1 MLTEQQIAEFTRR
14 ARLAGLTDDQIRQEI
29 EKKAREF
36 GGTTSPLAQTTTT
49 MGTVSAPSAPPKTQT
64 QVGDVTGGESGGFI
78 VNFIKNL
85 VQPAVQPAIEYGK
98 FFGEAGYQASRFAF
112 DPLFRKAVLG
122 EKLTPEEE
130 KKLASQKATF
140 FYSEEEAQRKLSD
153 RGKIAETGLKAT
165 AKFGAEAASFFVPFG
180 KGTSLMSKVFIPG
193 FKSGALFE
201 ASQEGATPKSVLESG
216 AAGALSAGIIHGI
229 GGMLSWVKGKNG
241 EIIRQSEKLAESTRK
256 IKVKP
261 SVFGAK
267 QEQAI
272 NETLNKYGFKG
283 SAQKQYEML
292 EPTLNKIEEKIQ
304 KIIQENP
311 DLSVSV
317 DKIKDAFMNNL
328 KSSLRTRD
336 LTQKQAINEINGYL
350 NDLLM
355 AAKGAEGATGRVKEI
370 PLSTLREMKKIL
382 NQDYA
387 SVFKK
392 IENGTSL
399 NPREKVIAA
408 AWDSLDEAI
417 KDVSPEIKEL
427 LLDESNLYRAAQ
439 PLASARFNPPTFRVA
454 GTSVPASLTQKLRD
468 WGQAILKGIGIGLEK
483 IPNEVPIKKYDVEKF
498 QSLAAVAALNK
509 RGLSDSD
516 IQKVEELKQNL
527 LPTTT
532 PVEEQITNSLSNKP
546 TPLNP
551 FGGLTKRQVLAL
563 ALTNGASTKD
573 LEEVGKIYDMLASDE
588 SVVSE
593 ENMKIADTL
602 RTEYFKRTQE
612 NGWLDVVTAYKKIAT
627 AGESAQGDMALIYG
641 YIKLLDRNTG
651 VKEGE
656 YATAENAPNIPE
668 QVRQLYNRT
677 IKGRRLTPAQRTGFI
692 REAQNI
698 FQVHQQQQ
706 APIDAYYQGL
716 AQRYGIDPSLIGVGL
731 YR

>member
-36 GGTTSPLAQTTTT
+36 EGTTSPLAQTTTT
-49 MGTVSAPSAPPKTQT
+49 MGTVSAPSAPSKTQT
-64 QVGDVTGGESGGFI
+64 QVGDVTGGESVGFI

-85 VQPAVQPAIEYGK
+85 VQPAIEYGK
-98 FFGEAGYQASRFAF
+98 FVGEAGYQAGRFAF

-130 KKLASQKATF
+130 KKLASQKATL
-140 FYSEEEAQRKLSD
+140 FYSEEEAQKKLSD
-153 RGKIAETGLKAT
+153 RGKIAITGAKAT
-165 AKFGAEAASFFVPFG
+165 AGAASYAIPFG
-180 KGTSLMSKVFIPG
+180 EGTSLMSKVFIPG
-193 FKSGALFE
+193 FASGALFE
-201 ASQEGATPKSVLESG
+201 ASKEGATPESVLESG
-216 AAGALSAGIIHGI
+216 VSGALTAGAIEGV

-241 EIIRQSEKLAESTRK
+241 EIIRQSEKLAEDTRK

-292 EPTLNKIEEKIQ
+292 EPTLNEIEGKIQ
-304 KIIQENP
+304 DFIKKNP
-311 DLSVSV
+311 DLSVSA

-328 KSSLRTRD
+328 KSSLRTGD
-336 LTQKQAINEINGYL
+336 LTEKQAINEINGYL

-355 AAKGAEGATGRVKEI
+355 AAKGAEGATGQELVKGGVKEI

-392 IENGTSL
+392 IENGSSL

-454 GTSVPASLTQKLRD
+454 GTSVPASITQKLRD
-468 WGQAILKGIGIGLEK
+468 LGQTVLKKIGLGVEKLPEGQALQKSTLEK
-483 IPNEVPIKKYDVEKF
+483 
-498 QSLAAVAALNK
+498 LAALTPAALK
-509 RGLSDSD
+509 EQGLSDSD

-532 PVEEQITNSLSNKP
+532 PVEEQITKSLSNKP
-546 TPLNP
+546 NPLNP

-573 LEEVGKIYDMLASDE
+573 LEEVGKIYDMLASDD

-612 NGWLDVVTAYKKIAT
+612 NGWIDIVNAYNKVINTTDTAAGDV
-627 AGESAQGDMALIYG
+627 SLIFAFM
-641 YIKLLDRNTG
+641 KLLDPGSVVR
-651 VKEGE
+651 EGE
-656 YATAENAPNIPE
+656 FATAENTAGIPE
-668 QVRQLYNRT
+668 KIRLQYNKAL
-677 IKGRRLTPAQRTGFI
+677 KGDRLTPAQRAAY
-692 REAQNI
+692 RKEAERV
-698 FQVHQQQQ
+698 FQVHQQRQ

-731 YR
+731 YK